1 MQNNEEEGFFV
12 NEELKRFSTI
22 LGANIIALDSSFQVK
37 WWHLNDSITLDLE
50 NNMPIDAIADIDVML
65 FHHPQQ
71 LLTHEQHLSFTV
83 EPFYFTEQYYF
94 VLVENSVDL
103 QYSLQ
108 NKVFVLEEIIEHLDE
123 GIIVSNEDGDIVYYN
138 EALAKMEEHNKAD
151 MIGKKLWDAYNYQ
164 DRRLS
169 EHNHILK
176 TSKPI
181 YTKYRA
187 HAYSENEPKFVGY
200 SSFPI
205 QKDNKTIGVFSIT
218 HTETSLRNQLRQT
231 MDSKRESMEVPEV
244 VKRNNGTIYTF
255 QDIKGNSQELLQTI
269 AEAKNIANYNT
280 DTLIIGETGTG
291 KELFAQSMHNLSP
304 RVAKPFVAI
313 NCAAIPSTLLE
324 STLFGSVKGAFT
336 GATNQ
341 EGLFE
346 YAKDGTLFL
355 DEINSL
361 PMELQPKF
369 MRVLQERAVRRV
381 GSNTLIPIECTVI
394 SATNEDPEL
403 LAASSRMRLDLFYR
417 IAHSSVYIPPLRER
431 PNDILFFIQHFLHK
445 NVLKY
450 MKADITI
457 KPELHQLLIDY
468 EWPGNVRELEHLI
481 ENLVIQASSE
491 NWITENM
498 LPRYLKNKLLM
509 KAVPSNKRP
518 LKALMHTNEEQYIR
532 KVLKLCGG
540 NISAASKQL
549 NISRQSLQY
558 HMKKLAI
565 RKEEFI

>member
-1 MQNNEEEGFFV
+1 M
-12 NEELKRFSTI
+12 NEELQRYTTF
-22 LGANIIALDSSFQVK
+22 LGANIIALDNAFRVK
-37 WWHLNDSITLDLE
+37 WWHFNDSISLDLQVD
-50 NNMPIDAIADIDVML
+50 MPIEFIAAIDATC
-65 FHHPQQ
+65 FHQPQQ
-71 LLTHEQHLSFTV
+71 LQIQEQLLSFTI
-83 EPFYFTEQYYF
+83 EPFYFLEPIF
-94 VLVENSVDL
+94 IVLVENLVDF

-108 NKVFVLEEIIEHLDE
+108 NKVVVLEEIIEHLDE
-123 GIIVSNEDGDIVYYN
+123 GIIVSNGDGDIIYYN
-138 EALAKMEEHNKAD
+138 EALAKMEDHKKED
-151 MIGKKLWDAYNYQ
+151 MLGKKLWDAYNYQ

-176 TSKPI
+176 TAKPI

-205 QKDNKTIGVFSIT
+205 QKDNQTIGVFSIT
-218 HTETSLRNQLRQT
+218 HTETSLRNQLQQT
-231 MDSKRESMEVPEV
+231 LDSKRETMEVPEE

-255 QDIKGNSQELLQTI
+255 QDIKGSSQELLQTI

-280 DTLIIGETGTG
+280 DTLIVGETGTG

-304 RVAKPFVAI
+304 RVTKPFVAI
-313 NCAAIPSTLLE
+313 NCAAIPATLLE

-361 PMELQPKF
+361 PMELQPKL

-381 GSNTLIPIECTVI
+381 GSNTLIPIDCTVF
-394 SATNEDPEL
+394 SASNEEPEL
-403 LAASSRMRLDLFYR
+403 LTAGDRMRLDLFYR

-431 PNDILFFIQHFLHK
+431 PEDILFFIQHFLHK

-450 MKADITI
+450 MKENITI
-457 KPELHQLLIDY
+457 KSELYQLLVTYD
-468 EWPGNVRELEHLI
+468 WPGNVRELEHLI
-481 ENLVIQASSE
+481 ENLVIQASSD
-491 NWITENM
+491 NMITEDM
-498 LPRYLKNKLLM
+498 LPRYLKNKISI
-509 KAVPSNKRP
+509 KGAPTNKRP
-518 LKALMHTNEEQYIR
+518 FKALMHSNEEQYIR
-532 KVLKLCGG
+532 KVLQQCDG
-540 NISAASKQL
+540 NISAAAKHL

-565 RKEEFI
+565 HKEELI

>member
-1 MQNNEEEGFFV
+1 M
-12 NEELKRFSTI
+12 NEELQRYTTF
-22 LGANIIALDSSFQVK
+22 LGANIIALDNAFQVK
-37 WWHLNDSITLDLE
+37 WWHFNDSISLNLQVD
-50 NNMPIDAIADIDVML
+50 MPIESIAAIDATCY
-65 FHHPQQ
+65 HQPQQ
-71 LLTHEQHLSFTV
+71 LQIQEQLLSFTI
-83 EPFYFTEQYYF
+83 EPFYFPEQIF
-94 VLVENSVDL
+94 IVLVENLVDF
-103 QYSLQ
+103 QHSLQ

-123 GIIVSNEDGDIVYYN
+123 GIIVSNGDGDIIYYN
-138 EALAKMEEHNKAD
+138 EALAKMEDHKKED
-151 MIGKKLWDAYNYQ
+151 MLGKKLWDAYNYQ

-176 TSKPI
+176 TAKPI

-205 QKDNKTIGVFSIT
+205 QKDNQTIGVFSIT
-218 HTETSLRNQLRQT
+218 HTETSLRNQLQQT
-231 MDSKRESMEVPEV
+231 LDSKRETMEVPEE

-255 QDIKGNSQELLQTI
+255 QDIKGSSQELLQTI

-280 DTLIIGETGTG
+280 DTLIVGETGTG

-304 RVAKPFVAI
+304 RVTKPFVAI
-313 NCAAIPSTLLE
+313 NCAAIPATLLE

-361 PMELQPKF
+361 PMELQPKL

-381 GSNTLIPIECTVI
+381 GSNTLIPIDCTVF
-394 SATNEDPEL
+394 SASNEDPEL
-403 LAASSRMRLDLFYR
+403 LTAGERMRLDLFYR

-431 PNDILFFIQHFLHK
+431 PEDILFFIQHFLHK

-450 MKADITI
+450 MKANITI
-457 KPELHQLLIDY
+457 NPDLYQLLVSYD
-468 EWPGNVRELEHLI
+468 WPGNVRELEHLI
-481 ENLVIQASSE
+481 ENLVIQASSD
-491 NWITENM
+491 NMITEDM
-498 LPRYLKNKLLM
+498 LPRYLKNKISINV
-509 KAVPSNKRP
+509 APTNKRP
-518 LKALMHTNEEQYIR
+518 FKALMHSNEEQYIR
-532 KVLKLCGG
+532 KVLQQCQG
-540 NISAASKQL
+540 NISAAAKQL

-565 RKEEFI
+565 HKEELI

>member
-1 MQNNEEEGFFV
+1 MR
-12 NEELKRFSTI
+12 EELKRFSKI
-22 LGANIIALDSSFQVK
+22 FGANIITLDGTFQVI
-37 WWHLNDSITLDLE
+37 WWHFDDDISLNLKVDVPLDTI
-50 NNMPIDAIADIDVML
+50 MDIDLMF
-65 FHHPQQ
+65 FHQPQRLQ
-71 LLTHEQHLSFTV
+71 IQEQHLSFTI
-83 EPFYFTEQYYF
+83 EPFYFTEQFYF
-94 VLVENSVDL
+94 ILVENFVDF
-103 QYSLQ
+103 QHSLQ

-123 GIIVSNEDGDIVYYN
+123 GIIVSNKEGDIIYYN
-138 EALAKMEEHNKAD
+138 EALAKMEEHKKED
-151 MIGKKLWDAYNYQ
+151 MLGRKLWDAYNYQ

-176 TSKPI
+176 TAKPI

-205 QKDNKTIGVFSIT
+205 QKDNQTIGVFSIT

-231 MDSKRESMEVPEV
+231 LDSRHQTMEVPEV

-255 QDIKGNSQELLQTI
+255 QDIKGNSQELQQTI
-269 AEAKNIANYNT
+269 IEAKNISIYNT
-280 DTLIIGETGTG
+280 DTLIVGETGTG

-313 NCAAIPSTLLE
+313 NCAAIPPTLLE

-336 GATNQ
+336 GATTQ

-361 PMELQPKF
+361 PMELQSKL

-381 GSNTLIPIECTVI
+381 GSNTLIPINCTVI
-394 SATNEDPEL
+394 SASNEDPEL
-403 LAASSRMRLDLFYR
+403 LTANDRMRLDLFYR

-431 PNDILFFIQHFLHK
+431 PEDVLFFIQHFLHK

-450 MKADITI
+450 MKSDLTI
-457 KPELHQLLIDY
+457 KPELYQILVDY
-468 EWPGNVRELEHLI
+468 DWPGNVRELEHLI
-481 ENLVIQASSE
+481 ENLVIHANSESS
-491 NWITENM
+491 ITEDM
-498 LPRYLKNKLLM
+498 LPRYLKNKLSM
-509 KAVPSNKRP
+509 KPTTSNKRP
-518 LKALMHTNEEQYIR
+518 FKTLMHTNEEQYIR
-532 KVLKLCGG
+532 EVLKQCGG
-540 NISAASKQL
+540 NISAAAKQL

-565 RKEEFI
+565 RKEDLIE

>member
-1 MQNNEEEGFFV
+1 M
-12 NEELKRFSTI
+12 NEELQRYTTF
-22 LGANIIALDSSFQVK
+22 LGANIIALDNAFQVK
-37 WWHLNDSITLDLE
+37 WWHFNDSISLHLQVD
-50 NNMPIDAIADIDVML
+50 MPIESIAAIDATCY
-65 FHHPQQ
+65 HQPQQ
-71 LLTHEQHLSFTV
+71 LQIQEQLLSFTI
-83 EPFYFTEQYYF
+83 EPFYFPEQIF
-94 VLVENSVDL
+94 IVLVENLVDF
-103 QYSLQ
+103 QHSLQ

-123 GIIVSNEDGDIVYYN
+123 GIIVSNGDGDIIYYN
-138 EALAKMEEHNKAD
+138 EALAKMEDHKKED
-151 MIGKKLWDAYNYQ
+151 MLGKKLWDAYNYQ

-176 TSKPI
+176 TAKPI

-205 QKDNKTIGVFSIT
+205 QKDNQTIGVFSIT
-218 HTETSLRNQLRQT
+218 HTETSLRNQLQQT
-231 MDSKRESMEVPEV
+231 LDSKRETMEVPEE

-255 QDIKGNSQELLQTI
+255 QDIKGSSQELLQTI

-280 DTLIIGETGTG
+280 DTLIVGETGTG

-304 RVAKPFVAI
+304 RVTKPFVAI
-313 NCAAIPSTLLE
+313 NCAAIPATLLE

-361 PMELQPKF
+361 PMELQPKL

-381 GSNTLIPIECTVI
+381 GSNTLIPIDCTVF
-394 SATNEDPEL
+394 SASNEDPEL
-403 LAASSRMRLDLFYR
+403 LTAGERMRLDLFYR

-431 PNDILFFIQHFLHK
+431 PEDILFFIQHFLHK

-450 MKADITI
+450 MKANITI
-457 KPELHQLLIDY
+457 NPDLYQLLVSYD
-468 EWPGNVRELEHLI
+468 WPGNVRELEHLI
-481 ENLVIQASSE
+481 ENLVIQASSD
-491 NWITENM
+491 NMITEDM
-498 LPRYLKNKLLM
+498 LPRYLKNKISINV
-509 KAVPSNKRP
+509 APTNKRP
-518 LKALMHTNEEQYIR
+518 FKALMHSNEEQYIR
-532 KVLKLCGG
+532 KVLQQCHG
-540 NISAASKQL
+540 NISAAAKQL

-558 HMKKLAI
+558 YMKKLAI
-565 RKEEFI
+565 HKEELI

>member
-1 MQNNEEEGFFV
+1 M
-12 NEELKRFSTI
+12 NEELQRYTTF
-22 LGANIIALDSSFQVK
+22 LGANIIALDNAFQVK
-37 WWHLNDSITLDLE
+37 WWHFNDSISLNLQVD
-50 NNMPIDAIADIDVML
+50 MPIESIAAIDVTCY
-65 FHHPQQ
+65 HQPQQ
-71 LLTHEQHLSFTV
+71 LQIQEQLLSFTI
-83 EPFYFTEQYYF
+83 EPFYFPEQIF
-94 VLVENSVDL
+94 IVLVENLVDF
-103 QYSLQ
+103 QHSLQ

-123 GIIVSNEDGDIVYYN
+123 GIIVSNGDGDIIYYN
-138 EALAKMEEHNKAD
+138 EALAKMEDHKKED
-151 MIGKKLWDAYNYQ
+151 MLGKKLWDAYNYQ

-176 TSKPI
+176 TAKPI

-205 QKDNKTIGVFSIT
+205 QKDNQTIGVFSIT
-218 HTETSLRNQLRQT
+218 HTETSLRNQLQQT
-231 MDSKRESMEVPEV
+231 LDSKRETMEVPEE

-255 QDIKGNSQELLQTI
+255 QDIKGSSQELLQTI

-280 DTLIIGETGTG
+280 DTLIVGETGTG

-304 RVAKPFVAI
+304 RVTKPFVAI
-313 NCAAIPSTLLE
+313 NCAAIPATLLE

-361 PMELQPKF
+361 PMELQPKL

-381 GSNTLIPIECTVI
+381 GSNTLIPIDCTVF
-394 SATNEDPEL
+394 SASNEDPEL
-403 LAASSRMRLDLFYR
+403 LTAGERMRLDLFYR

-431 PNDILFFIQHFLHK
+431 PEDILFFIQHFLHK

-450 MKADITI
+450 MKANITI
-457 KPELHQLLIDY
+457 NPDLYQLLVSYD
-468 EWPGNVRELEHLI
+468 WPGNVRELEHLI
-481 ENLVIQASSE
+481 ENLVIQASSD
-491 NWITENM
+491 NMITEDM
-498 LPRYLKNKLLM
+498 LPRYLKNKISINV
-509 KAVPSNKRP
+509 APTNKRP
-518 LKALMHTNEEQYIR
+518 FKALMHSNEEQYIR
-532 KVLKLCGG
+532 KVLQQCHG
-540 NISAASKQL
+540 NISAAAKQL

-565 RKEEFI
+565 HKEELI

>member
-1 MQNNEEEGFFV
+1 M
-12 NEELKRFSTI
+12 NEELKRLTTFF
-22 LGANIIALDSSFQVK
+22 GANIIALDSSFRVK
-37 WWHLNDSITLDLE
+37 WWHLNESISLQLE
-50 NNMPIDAIADIDVML
+50 VDMPISIIADMDVTL

-71 LLTHEQHLSFTV
+71 HLTQNQHLSFTI
-83 EPFYFTEQYYF
+83 EPFYFSEQIYF
-94 VLVENSVDL
+94 VLVENLVDI
-103 QYSLQ
+103 QHSLQ
-108 NKVFVLEEIIEHLDE
+108 NKIFVLEELIEHLDE
-123 GIIVSNEDGDIVYYN
+123 GIIVSNEDGDIIYYN
-138 EALAKMEEHNKAD
+138 EALAKMEERKKED
-151 MIGKKLWDAYNYQ
+151 MLGRKLWDAYNYQ

-176 TSKPI
+176 TAKPI

-200 SSFPI
+200 SSFPV

-231 MDSKRESMEVPEV
+231 MDSKRETMEVHEV

-255 QDIKGNSQELLQTI
+255 QDIKGNSQEILHTLE
-269 AEAKNIANYNT
+269 EAKNIASYNT
-280 DTLIIGETGTG
+280 DTLIVGETGTG

-313 NCAAIPSTLLE
+313 NCAAIPPTLLE

-361 PMELQPKF
+361 PMDLQPKL

-394 SATNEDPEL
+394 SASNEDPEL
-403 LAASSRMRLDLFYR
+403 LTAGDRMRLDLFYR

-457 KPELHQLLIDY
+457 HPELYQLLVEYD
-468 EWPGNVRELEHLI
+468 WPGNVRELEHLI
-481 ENLVIQASSE
+481 ENLVIQTSTD
-491 NWITENM
+491 NQITEDM
-498 LPRYLKNKLLM
+498 LPRYLKNKLSI
-509 KAVPSNKRP
+509 KTIPSKKRP
-518 LKALMHTNEEQYIR
+518 LKSLMQTNEEQYIR
-532 KVLKLCGG
+532 KVLQQCGG
-540 NISAASKQL
+540 NISAAAKQL

-565 RKEEFI
+565 RKEELF

>member
-1 MQNNEEEGFFV
+1 M
-12 NEELKRFSTI
+12 NEELQRYTTF
-22 LGANIIALDSSFQVK
+22 LGANIIALDNAFQVK
-37 WWHLNDSITLDLE
+37 WWHFNDSISLNLQVD
-50 NNMPIDAIADIDVML
+50 MPIESIAAIDATCY
-65 FHHPQQ
+65 HQPQQ
-71 LLTHEQHLSFTV
+71 LQIQEQLLSFTI
-83 EPFYFTEQYYF
+83 EPFYFPEQIF
-94 VLVENSVDL
+94 IVLVENLVDF
-103 QYSLQ
+103 QHSLQ

-123 GIIVSNEDGDIVYYN
+123 GIIVSNGDGDIIYYN
-138 EALAKMEEHNKAD
+138 EALAKMEDHKKED
-151 MIGKKLWDAYNYQ
+151 MLGKKLWDAYNYQ

-176 TSKPI
+176 TAKPI

-205 QKDNKTIGVFSIT
+205 QKDNQTIGVFSIT
-218 HTETSLRNQLRQT
+218 HTETSLRNQLQQT
-231 MDSKRESMEVPEV
+231 LDSKRETMEVPEE

-255 QDIKGNSQELLQTI
+255 QDIKGSSQELLQTI

-280 DTLIIGETGTG
+280 DTLIVGETGTG

-304 RVAKPFVAI
+304 RVTKPFVAI
-313 NCAAIPSTLLE
+313 NCAAIPATLLE

-361 PMELQPKF
+361 PMELQPKL

-381 GSNTLIPIECTVI
+381 GSNTLIPIDCTVF
-394 SATNEDPEL
+394 SASNEDPEL
-403 LAASSRMRLDLFYR
+403 LTAGERMRLDLFYR

-431 PNDILFFIQHFLHK
+431 PEDILFFIQHFLHK

-450 MKADITI
+450 MKANITI
-457 KPELHQLLIDY
+457 NPDLYQLLVSYD
-468 EWPGNVRELEHLI
+468 WPGNVRELEHLI
-481 ENLVIQASSE
+481 ENLVIQASSD
-491 NWITENM
+491 NMITEDM
-498 LPRYLKNKLLM
+498 LPRYLKNKISV
-509 KAVPSNKRP
+509 KGAPTNKRP
-518 LKALMHTNEEQYIR
+518 FKALMHSNEEQYIR
-532 KVLKLCGG
+532 KVLQQCHG
-540 NISAASKQL
+540 NISAAAKQL

-565 RKEEFI
+565 HKEELI

>member
-1 MQNNEEEGFFV
+1 M
-12 NEELKRFSTI
+12 NEELQRYTTF
-22 LGANIIALDSSFQVK
+22 LGANIIALDNAFRVK
-37 WWHLNDSITLDLE
+37 WWHFNDSISLNLQVD
-50 NNMPIDAIADIDVML
+50 MPIEYIAAIDATCL
-65 FHHPQQ
+65 HQPQQ
-71 LLTHEQHLSFTV
+71 LQIQEQLLSFTI
-83 EPFYFTEQYYF
+83 EPFYFPEQIF
-94 VLVENSVDL
+94 IVLVENLVDF
-103 QYSLQ
+103 QHSLQ

-123 GIIVSNEDGDIVYYN
+123 GIIVSNGDGDIIYYN
-138 EALAKMEEHNKAD
+138 EALAKMEDHKKED
-151 MIGKKLWDAYNYQ
+151 MLGKKLWDAYNYQ

-176 TSKPI
+176 TAKPI

-205 QKDNKTIGVFSIT
+205 QKDNQTIGVFSIT
-218 HTETSLRNQLRQT
+218 HTETSLRNQLQQT
-231 MDSKRESMEVPEV
+231 LDSKRETMEVPEE

-255 QDIKGNSQELLQTI
+255 QDIKGSSQELLQTI

-280 DTLIIGETGTG
+280 DTLIVGETGTG

-304 RVAKPFVAI
+304 RVTKPFVAI
-313 NCAAIPSTLLE
+313 NCAAIPATLLE

-361 PMELQPKF
+361 PMELQPKL

-381 GSNTLIPIECTVI
+381 GSNTLIPIDCTVF
-394 SATNEDPEL
+394 SASNEDPEL
-403 LAASSRMRLDLFYR
+403 LTAGERMRLDLFYR

-431 PNDILFFIQHFLHK
+431 PEDILFFIQHFLHK

-450 MKADITI
+450 MKANITI
-457 KPELHQLLIDY
+457 NPNLYQLLVSYD
-468 EWPGNVRELEHLI
+468 WPGNVRELEHLI
-481 ENLVIQASSE
+481 ENLVIQASSD
-491 NWITENM
+491 NMITEDM
-498 LPRYLKNKLLM
+498 LPRYLKNKISLNV
-509 KAVPSNKRP
+509 APTNKRP
-518 LKALMHTNEEQYIR
+518 FKALMHSNEEQYIR
-532 KVLKLCGG
+532 KVLQQCHG
-540 NISAASKQL
+540 NISAAAKQL

-565 RKEEFI
+565 HKEELI

>member
-1 MQNNEEEGFFV
+1 MR
-12 NEELKRFSTI
+12 EELKRFSKI
-22 LGANIIALDSSFQVK
+22 FGANIIALDSTFQVI
-37 WWHLNDSITLDLE
+37 WWHFNDGISLNLKVDVPLDTI
-50 NNMPIDAIADIDVML
+50 MDIDLML
-65 FHHPQQ
+65 FHQPQRLQ
-71 LLTHEQHLSFTV
+71 IQEQHLSFTI
-83 EPFYFTEQYYF
+83 EPFYLTEQFYF
-94 VLVENSVDL
+94 ILVENFVDF
-103 QYSLQ
+103 QHSLQ

-123 GIIVSNEDGDIVYYN
+123 GIIVSNKEGDIIYYN
-138 EALAKMEEHNKAD
+138 EALAKMEEHKKED
-151 MIGKKLWDAYNYQ
+151 MLGRKLWDAYNYQ

-176 TSKPI
+176 TAKPI

-205 QKDNKTIGVFSIT
+205 QKDNQTIGVFSIT

-231 MDSKRESMEVPEV
+231 LDSRHQTMEVPEV

-255 QDIKGNSQELLQTI
+255 QDIKGNSQELQQTI
-269 AEAKNIANYNT
+269 IEAKNISIYNT
-280 DTLIIGETGTG
+280 DTLIVGETGTG

-313 NCAAIPSTLLE
+313 NCAAIPPTLLE

-336 GATNQ
+336 GATTQ

-361 PMELQPKF
+361 PMGLQSKL

-381 GSNTLIPIECTVI
+381 GSNTLIPINCTVI
-394 SATNEDPEL
+394 SASNEDPEL
-403 LAASSRMRLDLFYR
+403 LTANDRMRLDLFYR

-431 PNDILFFIQHFLHK
+431 PEDVLFFIQHFLHK

-450 MKADITI
+450 MKSDLTI
-457 KPELHQLLIDY
+457 KPELYKILVDY
-468 EWPGNVRELEHLI
+468 DWPGNVRELEHLI
-481 ENLVIQASSE
+481 ENLVIHANSESS
-491 NWITENM
+491 ITEDM
-498 LPRYLKNKLLM
+498 LPRYLKNKLSM
-509 KAVPSNKRP
+509 KPTTSNKRP
-518 LKALMHTNEEQYIR
+518 FKTLMHTNEEQYIR
-532 KVLKLCGG
+532 EVLKQCGG
-540 NISAASKQL
+540 NISAAAKQL

-565 RKEEFI
+565 RKEDLI

>member
-1 MQNNEEEGFFV
+1 MIK
-12 NEELKRFSTI
+12 ELQRYTAF
-22 LGANIIALDSSFQVK
+22 LGANIIALDNSFKVK
-37 WWHLNDSITLDLE
+37 WWHFNESISLNIQVD
-50 NNMPIDAIADIDVML
+50 MPIEIFAAIDVTSL
-65 FHHPQQ
+65 HQPQQ
-71 LLTHEQHLSFTV
+71 LQIQEQLLSFTI
-83 EPFYFTEQYYF
+83 EPFYFPEQF
-94 VLVENSVDL
+94 FIVSVENLIDF

-123 GIIVSNEDGDIVYYN
+123 GIIVSNEDGDIIYYN
-138 EALAKMEEHNKAD
+138 EALAKMEEHKKED
-151 MIGKKLWDAYNYQ
+151 MLGKKLWDAYNYQ

-176 TSKPI
+176 TAKPI

-218 HTETSLRNQLRQT
+218 HTEKSLRNQLQQT
-231 MDSKRESMEVPEV
+231 LDSKRETMEVPEE

-255 QDIKGNSQELLQTI
+255 QDIKGNSDELLQTI
-269 AEAKNIANYNT
+269 SEAKNIANYNT
-280 DTLIIGETGTG
+280 DTLIVGETGTG

-304 RVAKPFVAI
+304 RVTKPFVAI
-313 NCAAIPSTLLE
+313 NCAAIPVTLLE

-361 PMELQPKF
+361 PMELQPKL

-381 GSNTLIPIECTVI
+381 GSNTLIPIECTVF
-394 SATNEDPEL
+394 SASNEDPEL
-403 LAASSRMRLDLFYR
+403 LTVGERMRLDLFYR
-417 IAHSSVYIPPLRER
+417 IAHSSIYIPPLRER
-431 PNDILFFIQHFLHK
+431 PEDILFFIQHFLHK

-450 MKADITI
+450 MKANITI
-457 KPELHQLLIDY
+457 KPELYQILVAYD
-468 EWPGNVRELEHLI
+468 WPGNVRELEHLI
-481 ENLVIQASSE
+481 ENLVIQASSDSD
-491 NWITENM
+491 ITEDM
-498 LPRYLKNKLLM
+498 LPRYLKNKISI
-509 KAVPSNKRP
+509 KGAPSKKRP
-518 LKALMHTNEEQYIR
+518 FKALMHTNEEQYIR
-532 KVLKLCGG
+532 KVLQQCDG
-540 NISAASKQL
+540 NISAAAKQL

-565 RKEEFI
+565 QKEELI

>member
-1 MQNNEEEGFFV
+1 M
-12 NEELKRFSTI
+12 NEELQRYTTF
-22 LGANIIALDSSFQVK
+22 LGANIIALDNAFRVK
-37 WWHLNDSITLDLE
+37 WWHFNDSISLNLQVD
-50 NNMPIDAIADIDVML
+50 MPIEYIAAIDATCL
-65 FHHPQQ
+65 HQPQQ
-71 LLTHEQHLSFTV
+71 LQIQEQLLSFTI
-83 EPFYFTEQYYF
+83 EPFYFPEQIF
-94 VLVENSVDL
+94 IVLVENLVDF
-103 QYSLQ
+103 QHSLQ

-123 GIIVSNEDGDIVYYN
+123 GIIVSNGDGDIIYYN
-138 EALAKMEEHNKAD
+138 EALAKMEDHKKED
-151 MIGKKLWDAYNYQ
+151 MLGKKLWDAYNYQ

-176 TSKPI
+176 TAKPI

-205 QKDNKTIGVFSIT
+205 QKDNQTIGVFSIT
-218 HTETSLRNQLRQT
+218 HTETSLRNQLQQT
-231 MDSKRESMEVPEV
+231 LDSKRETMEVPEE

-255 QDIKGNSQELLQTI
+255 QDIKGSSQELLQTI

-280 DTLIIGETGTG
+280 DTLIVGETGTG

-304 RVAKPFVAI
+304 RVTKPFVAI
-313 NCAAIPSTLLE
+313 NCAAIPATLLE

-361 PMELQPKF
+361 PMELQPKL

-381 GSNTLIPIECTVI
+381 GSNTLIPIDCTVF
-394 SATNEDPEL
+394 SASNEDPEL
-403 LAASSRMRLDLFYR
+403 LTAGERMRLDLFYR

-431 PNDILFFIQHFLHK
+431 PEDILFFIQHFLHK

-450 MKADITI
+450 MKANITI
-457 KPELHQLLIDY
+457 NPNLYQLLVSYD
-468 EWPGNVRELEHLI
+468 WPGNVRELEHLI
-481 ENLVIQASSE
+481 ENLVIQASSD
-491 NWITENM
+491 NMITEDM
-498 LPRYLKNKLLM
+498 LPRYLKNKISINV
-509 KAVPSNKRP
+509 APTNKRP
-518 LKALMHTNEEQYIR
+518 FKALMHSNEEQYIR
-532 KVLKLCGG
+532 KVLQQCHG
-540 NISAASKQL
+540 NISAAAKQL

-565 RKEEFI
+565 HKEELI

>member
-1 MQNNEEEGFFV
+1 M
-12 NEELKRFSTI
+12 NEELQRYTTF
-22 LGANIIALDSSFQVK
+22 LGANIIALDNAFRVK
-37 WWHLNDSITLDLE
+37 WWHFNDSISLNLQVD
-50 NNMPIDAIADIDVML
+50 MPIETIASIDVTCY
-65 FHHPQQ
+65 HQSQQ
-71 LLTHEQHLSFTV
+71 LQIQEQLLSFTI
-83 EPFYFTEQYYF
+83 EPFYFPEQIF
-94 VLVENSVDL
+94 IVLVENLVDF
-103 QYSLQ
+103 QHSLQ

-123 GIIVSNEDGDIVYYN
+123 GIIVSNGDGDIIYYN
-138 EALAKMEEHNKAD
+138 EALAKMEEHKKED
-151 MIGKKLWDAYNYQ
+151 MLGKKLWDAYNYQ

-176 TSKPI
+176 TAKPI

-205 QKDNKTIGVFSIT
+205 QKDNQTIGVFSIT
-218 HTETSLRNQLRQT
+218 HTETSLRNQLQQT
-231 MDSKRESMEVPEV
+231 LDSKRETMEVPEE

-255 QDIKGNSQELLQTI
+255 QDIKGSSQELLQTI

-280 DTLIIGETGTG
+280 DTLIVGETGTG

-304 RVAKPFVAI
+304 RVTKPFVAI
-313 NCAAIPSTLLE
+313 NCAAIPATLLE

-361 PMELQPKF
+361 PMELQPKL

-381 GSNTLIPIECTVI
+381 GSNTLIPIDCTVF
-394 SATNEDPEL
+394 SASNEDPEL
-403 LAASSRMRLDLFYR
+403 LTAGERMRLDLFYR

-431 PNDILFFIQHFLHK
+431 PEDILFFIQHFLHK

-450 MKADITI
+450 MKANITI
-457 KPELHQLLIDY
+457 NPDLYQLLVSYD
-468 EWPGNVRELEHLI
+468 WPGNVRELEHLI
-481 ENLVIQASSE
+481 ENLVIQASSD
-491 NWITENM
+491 NMITEDM
-498 LPRYLKNKLLM
+498 LPRYLKNKISI
-509 KAVPSNKRP
+509 KGVPTNKRP
-518 LKALMHTNEEQYIR
+518 FKALMHSNEEQYIR
-532 KVLKLCGG
+532 KVLQQCHG
-540 NISAASKQL
+540 NISAAAKQL

-565 RKEEFI
+565 HKEELI

>member
-1 MQNNEEEGFFV
+1 M
-12 NEELKRFSTI
+12 NEELQRFTTF
-22 LGANIIALDSSFQVK
+22 LGANIIALDNAFRVK
-37 WWHLNDSITLDLE
+37 WWHFDDSISLNLQVE
-50 NNMPIDAIADIDVML
+50 MPIASIAEIDVTCL
-65 FHHPQQ
+65 QQPQQ
-71 LLTHEQHLSFTV
+71 LQIQEQLLSFTI
-83 EPFYFTEQYYF
+83 EPFYFPHQIF
-94 VLVENSVDL
+94 IVLVENLVDF

-123 GIIVSNEDGDIVYYN
+123 GIIVSNGDGDIIYYN
-138 EALAKMEEHNKAD
+138 EALAKMEEHHKED
-151 MIGKKLWDAYNYQ
+151 MLGKKLWDAYNYQ

-176 TSKPI
+176 TAKPI

-205 QKDNKTIGVFSIT
+205 QKDNQTIGVFSIT
-218 HTETSLRNQLRQT
+218 HTETSLRNQLQQT
-231 MDSKRESMEVPEV
+231 LDSKRETMEVPEE

-280 DTLIIGETGTG
+280 DTLIVGETGTG

-304 RVAKPFVAI
+304 RVTKPFVAI
-313 NCAAIPSTLLE
+313 NCAAIPATLLE

-361 PMELQPKF
+361 PMELQPKL

-381 GSNTLIPIECTVI
+381 GSNTLIPIDCTVF
-394 SATNEDPEL
+394 SASNEDPEL
-403 LAASSRMRLDLFYR
+403 LTAGERMRLDLFYR

-431 PNDILFFIQHFLHK
+431 PEDILFFIQHFLHK

-450 MKADITI
+450 MKANITI
-457 KPELHQLLIDY
+457 EPELYQLLVSYD
-468 EWPGNVRELEHLI
+468 WPGNVRELEHLI
-481 ENLVIQASSE
+481 ENLVIQVSSD
-491 NWITENM
+491 NIITEDM
-498 LPRYLKNKLLM
+498 LPRYLKNKISI
-509 KAVPSNKRP
+509 KSAPTNKRP
-518 LKALMHTNEEQYIR
+518 FKALMHSNEEQYIR
-532 KVLKLCGG
+532 KVLQQCHG
-540 NISAASKQL
+540 NISAAAKQL

-558 HMKKLAI
+558 HMKKFAI
-565 RKEEFI
+565 QKEELI

>member
-1 MQNNEEEGFFV
+1 MR
-12 NEELKRFSTI
+12 EELKRFSKI
-22 LGANIIALDSSFQVK
+22 FGANIIALDSTFQVI
-37 WWHLNDSITLDLE
+37 WWHFNDGISLNLKVDVPLDTI
-50 NNMPIDAIADIDVML
+50 MDIDLML
-65 FHHPQQ
+65 FHQPQRLQ
-71 LLTHEQHLSFTV
+71 IQEQHLSFTI
-83 EPFYFTEQYYF
+83 EPFYLTEQFYF
-94 VLVENSVDL
+94 ILVENFVDF
-103 QYSLQ
+103 QHSLQ

-123 GIIVSNEDGDIVYYN
+123 GIIVSNKEGDIIYYN
-138 EALAKMEEHNKAD
+138 EALAKMEEHKKED
-151 MIGKKLWDAYNYQ
+151 MLGRKLWDAYNYQ

-176 TSKPI
+176 TAKPI

-205 QKDNKTIGVFSIT
+205 QKDNQTIGVFSIT

-231 MDSKRESMEVPEV
+231 LDSRHQTMEVPEV

-255 QDIKGNSQELLQTI
+255 QDIKGNSQELQQTI
-269 AEAKNIANYNT
+269 IEAKNISIYNT
-280 DTLIIGETGTG
+280 DTLIVGETGTG

-313 NCAAIPSTLLE
+313 NCAAIPPTLLE

-336 GATNQ
+336 GATTQ

-361 PMELQPKF
+361 PMELQSKL

-381 GSNTLIPIECTVI
+381 GSNTLIPINCTVI
-394 SATNEDPEL
+394 SASNEDPEL
-403 LAASSRMRLDLFYR
+403 LTANDRMRLDLFYR

-431 PNDILFFIQHFLHK
+431 PEDVLFFIQHFLHK

-450 MKADITI
+450 MKSDLTI
-457 KPELHQLLIDY
+457 KPELYKILVDY
-468 EWPGNVRELEHLI
+468 DWPGNVRELEHLI
-481 ENLVIQASSE
+481 ENLVIHANSESS
-491 NWITENM
+491 ITEDM
-498 LPRYLKNKLLM
+498 LPRYLKNKLSM
-509 KAVPSNKRP
+509 KPTTSNKRP
-518 LKALMHTNEEQYIR
+518 FKTLMHTNEEQYIR
-532 KVLKLCGG
+532 EVLKQCGG
-540 NISAASKQL
+540 NISAAAKQL

-565 RKEEFI
+565 RKEDLI

>member
-1 MQNNEEEGFFV
+1 M
-12 NEELKRFSTI
+12 NEELQRYTTF
-22 LGANIIALDSSFQVK
+22 LGANIIALDNAFRVK
-37 WWHLNDSITLDLE
+37 WWHFNDSISLDLQVD
-50 NNMPIDAIADIDVML
+50 MPIEFIAAIDATC
-65 FHHPQQ
+65 FHQPQQ
-71 LLTHEQHLSFTV
+71 LQIQEQLLSFTI
-83 EPFYFTEQYYF
+83 EPFYFLEPIF
-94 VLVENSVDL
+94 IVLVENLVDF

-108 NKVFVLEEIIEHLDE
+108 NKVVVLEEIIEHLDE
-123 GIIVSNEDGDIVYYN
+123 GIIVSNGDGDIIYYN
-138 EALAKMEEHNKAD
+138 EALAKMEDHKKED
-151 MIGKKLWDAYNYQ
+151 MLGKKLWDAYNYQ

-176 TSKPI
+176 TAKPI

-187 HAYSENEPKFVGY
+187 HAYSENEPKYVGY

-205 QKDNKTIGVFSIT
+205 QKDNQTIGVFSIT
-218 HTETSLRNQLRQT
+218 HTETSLRNQLQQT
-231 MDSKRESMEVPEV
+231 LDSKRETMEVPEE

-255 QDIKGNSQELLQTI
+255 QDIKGSSQELLQTI

-280 DTLIIGETGTG
+280 DTLIVGETGTG

-304 RVAKPFVAI
+304 RVTKPFVAI
-313 NCAAIPSTLLE
+313 NCAAIPATLLE

-361 PMELQPKF
+361 PMELQPKL

-381 GSNTLIPIECTVI
+381 GSNTLIPIDCTVF
-394 SATNEDPEL
+394 SASNEEPEL
-403 LAASSRMRLDLFYR
+403 LTAGDRMRLDLFYR

-431 PNDILFFIQHFLHK
+431 PEDILFFIQHFLHK

-450 MKADITI
+450 MKENITI
-457 KPELHQLLIDY
+457 KSELYQLLVTYD
-468 EWPGNVRELEHLI
+468 WPGNVRELEHLI
-481 ENLVIQASSE
+481 ENLVIQASSD
-491 NWITENM
+491 NMITEDM
-498 LPRYLKNKLLM
+498 LPRYLKNKISI
-509 KAVPSNKRP
+509 KGAPTNKRP
-518 LKALMHTNEEQYIR
+518 FKALMHSNEEQYIR
-532 KVLKLCGG
+532 KVLQQCDG
-540 NISAASKQL
+540 NISAAAKHL

-565 RKEEFI
+565 HKEELI

>member
-1 MQNNEEEGFFV
+1 M
-12 NEELKRFSTI
+12 NEELQRYTTF
-22 LGANIIALDSSFQVK
+22 LGANIIALDNAFRVK
-37 WWHLNDSITLDLE
+37 WWHFNDSISLNLQVD
-50 NNMPIDAIADIDVML
+50 MPIETIASIDVTCY
-65 FHHPQQ
+65 HQSQQ
-71 LLTHEQHLSFTV
+71 LQIQEQLLSFTI
-83 EPFYFTEQYYF
+83 EPFYFPEQIF
-94 VLVENSVDL
+94 IVLVENLVDF
-103 QYSLQ
+103 QHSLQ

-123 GIIVSNEDGDIVYYN
+123 GIIVSNGDGDIIYYN
-138 EALAKMEEHNKAD
+138 EALAKMEEHKKED
-151 MIGKKLWDAYNYQ
+151 MLGKKLWDAYNYQ

-176 TSKPI
+176 TAKPI

-205 QKDNKTIGVFSIT
+205 QKDNQTIGVFSIT
-218 HTETSLRNQLRQT
+218 HTETSLRNQLQQT
-231 MDSKRESMEVPEV
+231 LDSKRETMEVPEE

-255 QDIKGNSQELLQTI
+255 QDIKGSSQELLQTI

-280 DTLIIGETGTG
+280 DTLIVGETGTG

-304 RVAKPFVAI
+304 RVTKPFVAI
-313 NCAAIPSTLLE
+313 NCAAIPATLLE

-361 PMELQPKF
+361 PMELQPKL

-381 GSNTLIPIECTVI
+381 GSNTLIPIDCTVF
-394 SATNEDPEL
+394 SASNEDPEL
-403 LAASSRMRLDLFYR
+403 LTAGERMRLDLFYR

-431 PNDILFFIQHFLHK
+431 PEDILFFIQHFLHK

-450 MKADITI
+450 MKANITI
-457 KPELHQLLIDY
+457 NPDLYQLLVSYD
-468 EWPGNVRELEHLI
+468 WPGNVRELEHLI
-481 ENLVIQASSE
+481 ENLVIQASSD
-491 NWITENM
+491 NMITEDM
-498 LPRYLKNKLLM
+498 LPRYLKNKISI
-509 KAVPSNKRP
+509 KGAPTNKRP
-518 LKALMHTNEEQYIR
+518 FKALMHSNEEQYIR
-532 KVLKLCGG
+532 KVLQQCHG
-540 NISAASKQL
+540 NISAAAKQL

-565 RKEEFI
+565 HKEELI